1 MSALLDGVLDAHG
14 GLQRWRAAE

>member
-14 GLQRWRAAE
+14 GLQRWRAA